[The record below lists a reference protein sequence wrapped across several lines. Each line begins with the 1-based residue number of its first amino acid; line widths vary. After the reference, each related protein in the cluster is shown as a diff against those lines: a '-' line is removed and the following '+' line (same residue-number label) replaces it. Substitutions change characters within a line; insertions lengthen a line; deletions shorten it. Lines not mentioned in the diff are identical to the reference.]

1 MAGEIIL
8 IVEDDVHIGGL
19 VSQVLREA
27 GYRPELVRDVQGARA
42 AAAGGEQPAA
52 VLSDL
57 MVAGSAGPER
67 LAAEMAALFPGVPLT
82 IMTGVPPKRRAAL
95 GVAHDRVIEKPFE
108 LEALLAAVRSM
119 LAAGAGPPEGDG
131 G

>member
-1 MAGEIIL
+1 MAAEIIL
-8 IVEDDVHIGGL
+8 IIEDDVHIGGL

-27 GYRPELVRDVQGARA
+27 GYRPELVRDVQAARA
-42 AAAGGEQPAA
+42 AAAGGERPDA

-67 LAAEMAALFPGVPLT
+67 LAAELGALFPGAPLT

-119 LAAGAGPPEGDG
+119 LAPGGGEAGG
-131 G
+131 GG